1 MKKVIRFLI
10 IGIVAAVALL
20 VVITVIFL
28 SVFDANDYKDDLST
42 LVKEQTGRDLV
53 FSGDVS
59 LTFFPALGM
68 KLGAMSFANAPGF
81 GSEPM
86 VKINEAS
93 ISVDIASVI
102 AFNPQ
107 VDQLVL
113 RNLEINLIKNK
124 AGVTNWDDLLPAAAP
139 ANASTAA
146 TSSGSA
152 TKSVEDDA
160 ASQDTKI
167 QGVFAGLVFE
177 NAKLLWLDEQ
187 AGGRYEV
194 RDLDIHAGPISPD
207 KPFPFSLHL
216 EASGEEQFDMEL
228 DLSANIEYLIE
239 SQRLSLENLALSLNG
254 TDIEG
259 RIQVINLSKPSLT
272 FALRS
277 EDMDVDALLSKILTA
292 TVPDEVVEVAPTSS
306 TEPAEDIQIALP
318 IELLRDLKIDGKF
331 AFARLK
337 VVNVRMSDVDLTI
350 KADKGVIGIEPL
362 TLKSYNGSVEA
373 RVEIDVRKAVPMYR
387 ISEKVNGL
395 EVGKLLVD
403 FAEVDAIAGT
413 LNSEL
418 VVTTNGEWLSELKKN
433 SNGEMKLSFLDGA
446 IKGFNLRHSIDSAKA
461 KLRKQP
467 APSKETLKTDFSSL
481 TISGVIK
488 NGVFSSD
495 DLNLQA
501 PLMRVNGVGSADIVN
516 ETLNYL
522 VKAKLVRSV
531 DGQESGGAD
540 DLDGLLIPVKIQGPF
555 SSPDIDVQLDDMLK
569 ARIDAEKARLKAE
582 IDAKKA
588 QLKADLDAE
597 KARLTAELDRQKAEL
612 QKQLATEKQALVES
626 KKRELEKQRQVE
638 EARIKA
644 ELEKKKEEAKK
655 KLLNK
660 LTN

>member
-1 MKKVIRFLI
+1 MKKIIRFLI

-20 VVITVIFL
+20 VAITVIFL
-28 SVFDANDYKDDLST
+28 SVFDANDYKDDLSA
-42 LVKEQTGRDLV
+42 LVKEQTGRELV
-53 FSGDVS
+53 FSGDVN

-81 GSEPM
+81 GDQPM
-86 VKINEAS
+86 IKIDEAS

-102 AFNPQ
+102 AFSPK

-124 AGVTNWDDLLPAAAP
+124 AGVTNWDDLLPPPVP
-139 ANASTAA
+139 ANASTSS
-146 TSSGSA
+146 SSGSA
-152 TKSVEDDA
+152 TKSEEGETANEDL
-160 ASQDTKI
+160 QI
-167 QGVFAGLVFE
+167 EGVFAGLVFE
-177 NAKLLWLDEQ
+177 NAKLKWRDEQ

-194 RDLDIHAGPISPD
+194 RDLDIYAGPISPD
-207 KPFPFSLHL
+207 KPFPIRLHL

-228 DLSANIEYLIE
+228 DFSADIEYLIK
-239 SQRLSLENLALSLNG
+239 SQRLTLENLMLSLNG
-254 TDIEG
+254 TDIDG
-259 RIQVINLSKPSLT
+259 RIQVTNLSKPALV
-272 FALRS
+272 FALKS
-277 EDMDVDALLSKILTA
+277 EDMDVDALLSKTLTA
-292 TVPDEVVEVAPTSS
+292 TEPDEVVEETPVS
-306 TEPAEDIQIALP
+306 TGEPAEDIQIALP
-318 IELLRDLKIDGKF
+318 MDLLRDLKIDGKF
-331 AFARLK
+331 AIDKLK
-337 VVNVRMSDVDLTI
+337 VSNVRMSNVDLTI

-362 TLKSYNGSVEA
+362 TLNSYNGNVEA

-395 EVGKLLVD
+395 QVGKLLVD
-403 FAEVDAIAGT
+403 FAEVDTIGGT

-418 VVTTNGEWLSELKKN
+418 VVTTKGEWLSELKKN

-461 KLRKQP
+461 KIRKQP

-501 PLMRVNGVGSADIVN
+501 PLMRVNGVGSANIVD
-516 ETLNYL
+516 ETLSYL

-531 DGQESGGAD
+531 DGQESSGAD
-540 DLDGLLIPVKIQGPF
+540 DLDGLLIPVKIEGPF
-555 SSPDIDVQLDDMLK
+555 TAPDIDVQLDDMLK
-569 ARIDAEKARLKAE
+569 ARIDAEKAKLKA
-582 IDAKKA
+582 
-588 QLKADLDAE
+588 QLDAE
-597 KARLTAELDRQKAEL
+597 KARLKADIDRQKAEL
-612 QKQLATEKQALVES
+612 QKQLEAEKQALVES
-626 KKRELEKQRQVE
+626 KKLELEQKRQVE

-655 KLLNK
+655 DLLKKLIN
-660 LTN
+660 